1 VKYYYITKNERNIL
15 QRYQNPPENLHG
27 KVHYTVCALLIKL
40 RDLVTNIAN
49 AMEIELQLLELT
61 GWRPFFM

>member
-1 VKYYYITKNERNIL
+1 
-15 QRYQNPPENLHG
+15 
-27 KVHYTVCALLIKL
+27 L

-61 GWRPFFM
+61 GWRPFFMWIWLDALSWTKIGRT